1 MITSV
6 MIIIT
11 LILSLVMIYL
21 IVELFDV

>member
-6 MIIIT
+6 MNLIT